1 MFANKPPNYFTINY
15 EGRFRGD
22 MRHVFKISDY
32 LGGKVDYV
40 DNCDNN
46 VMFLI
51 ELDHILFLLRYKYC
65 IEYFYANKKVRK

>member
-15 EGRFRGD
+15 EGQFRGD

-40 DNCDNN
+40 D
-46 VMFLI
+46 I
-51 ELDHILFLLRYKYC
+51 
-65 IEYFYANKKVRK
+65 

>member
-15 EGRFRGD
+15 EGQFRGD

-46 VMFLI
+46 VMSLI
-51 ELDHILFLLRYKYC
+51 ELDHILFLLR
-65 IEYFYANKKVRK
+65 

>member
-22 MRHVFKISDY
+22 MRHVFKNSDY

-40 DNCDNN
+40 D
-46 VMFLI
+46 I
-51 ELDHILFLLRYKYC
+51 
-65 IEYFYANKKVRK
+65 